1 MISGREISGR
11 AALTQIE
18 SAIAKA
24 RGSES
29 ELEASLR
36 SAEAEASRLRVERTG
51 LFRELARIKIDALQ
65 SEGIV
70 NDLDQV
76 ERRALALVKD
86 RSAAL
91 MAQANTRDGLY
102 KAVQQSETE
111 RHKLAS
117 TLEQALAAL
126 DKVKLAAEPKIRAS
140 APWKAQQEKIAA
152 TIKVAE
158 EAEKKTILAET
169 DREQKR
175 KPYEA
180 DPLFMYLWKAKF
192 GLAEYT
198 GGNIARFFDRMI
210 ARTVGYPEA
219 RANYA
224 MLNEIPQRL
233 REHAERRLAAVDLEK
248 ANLAKAEGLA
258 LSELGAGDLVTK
270 VETAR
275 IALVEAEKSLSAAK
289 ASLTAFETRTAAAA
303 ADPAYDQAIQ
313 LLADADARQDLQELY
328 RDAART
334 RTKDDER
341 LVRAIDALGARLA
354 KAEEETGKIR
364 FQVRDMA
371 QRRADIERERD
382 SFRQSGYDNPYGSFG
397 SNINLGSI
405 LGGILQGAIQGAI
418 LRNSLRDGYRQQGGG
433 SVFGPWT
440 APDNTQT
447 PSGGGQWVPPW
458 LDQGGDSSSGGSW
471 GGDSGGGGGGDGFST
486 GGDV

>member
-1 MISGREISGR
+1 MISGRQ
-11 AALTQIE
+11 ALSQIE

-29 ELEASLR
+29 ELDAALR
-36 SAEAEASRLRVERTG
+36 SAEAESARLRAERTG
-51 LFRELARIKIDALQ
+51 LFKELARVKIDAFQ

-70 NDLDQV
+70 NDLDLA

-86 RSAAL
+86 RSATL
-91 MAQANTRDGLY
+91 TAQASSRDGLY
-102 KAVQQSETE
+102 KSVQKAETE
-111 RHKLAS
+111 RHALAVS
-117 TLEQALAAL
+117 LEQALAAL

-140 APWKAQQEKIAA
+140 APWKAQQEKITAA
-152 TIKVAE
+152 IKIAE
-158 EAEKKTILAET
+158 ESEKKALLAET

-180 DPLFMYLWKAKF
+180 DMLFMYLWKAKF

-210 ARTVGYPEA
+210 ARKVGYPEA
-219 RANYA
+219 RANYT

-233 REHAERRLAAVDLEK
+233 REHAERRLAAVDPEK
-248 ANLAKAEGLA
+248 ANLAKAEGEA
-258 LSELGAGDLVTK
+258 LKELGAGDLVTK
-270 VETAR
+270 VEAAR
-275 IALVEAEKSLSAAK
+275 LALVEAEKSLSAAK
-289 ASLTAFETRTAAAA
+289 SSLAAFETRTAAAA

-313 LLADADARQDLQELY
+313 LLSEADARQDIQELY

-341 LVRAIDALGARLA
+341 LVRAIEGLDAKLA
-354 KAEEETGKIR
+354 KTEEETGNVR

-371 QRRADIERERD
+371 RRRADIERERD

-397 SNINLGSI
+397 NNINLGSI

-418 LRNSLRDGYRQQGGG
+418 LRDTLRDGYRQQGGG

-440 APDNTQT
+440 APDNTHVP
-447 PSGGGQWVPPW
+447 PSGGQWVPPW
-458 LDQGGDSSSGGSW
+458 LDNGGSSGGGSW
-471 GGDSGGGGGGDGFST
+471 GGGDSGGGSSGGGDGFST
-486 GGDV
+486 GGGV